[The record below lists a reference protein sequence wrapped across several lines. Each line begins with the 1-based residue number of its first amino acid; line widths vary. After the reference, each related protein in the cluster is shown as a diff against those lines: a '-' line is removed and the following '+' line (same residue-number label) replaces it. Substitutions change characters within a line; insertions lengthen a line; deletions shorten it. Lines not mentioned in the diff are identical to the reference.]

1 MIFLVKIKGF
11 LYYIVYLNN
20 IFYMYI
26 FDIKFFLKILKFVI
40 ICMDFNVW
48 DDVLKWNKNIFIKK
62 DFIGKKFIFFNFYVY
77 MLKYVI

>member
-1 MIFLVKIKGF
+1 
-11 LYYIVYLNN
+11 
-20 IFYMYI
+20 MYI

-40 ICMDFNVW
+40 VCMDFNVW
-48 DDVLKWNKNIFIKK
+48 DDVLKWNKNIFIKI